1 MPAKDQ
7 ARGQCNDHYR
17 NVVEL
22 AGTVGAA
29 VENNRDKQHN
39 EAYSQPATGLDNTHG
54 AAPRAQ
60 SGACTTGIRC
70 SLSTHNRWPLD
81 DRHSSVEN
89 FFGLAGPWWI
99 DALTVDGFLYA
110 LGGRAL
116 DGDAAIPAFGVDRPP
131 RAEIEARHVPVDGQ
145 WQHRLPEEVTY
156 DIVAGKAAHRTPVLT

>member
-1 MPAKDQ
+1 MGICGRKPDRPGLLGFSAPLLRMCCQQSQQMPAKDQ

-110 LGGRAL
+110 
-116 DGDAAIPAFGVDRPP
+116 
-131 RAEIEARHVPVDGQ
+131 
-145 WQHRLPEEVTY
+145 
-156 DIVAGKAAHRTPVLT
+156 